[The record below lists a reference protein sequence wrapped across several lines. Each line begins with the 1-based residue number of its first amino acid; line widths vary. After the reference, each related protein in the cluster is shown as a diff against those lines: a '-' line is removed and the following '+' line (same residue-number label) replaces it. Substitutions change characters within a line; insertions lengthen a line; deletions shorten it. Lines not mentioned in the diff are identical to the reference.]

1 MARGLD
7 ILGDPWSMLVLRE
20 VFFGNGRFDAMKQR
34 LGAADSVLT
43 KRLAGLVDAGLLAR
57 RPYDDG
63 GRTRQEYVLTAKG
76 EDALPVL
83 NAVVIWAEKHLPA
96 PSEQAHMFVIHSG
109 CGERTSSA
117 DTCTACGEPLT
128 AANTS
133 WHSLSR
139 TADPVPLASA
149 GTGDPCPER
158 NRRMSA
164 PETTVTP
171 APVRRRIHPAWT
183 VAAVAFLALVGAAGF
198 RAAPGVLMVP
208 LQNEFGWSTTVLSAA
223 VSINLVL
230 FGLTAP
236 FAAALME
243 RFGIRAVTAVAL
255 VLIGAGSALTVLV
268 TQSWQIL
275 LTWGLLIG
283 LGTGSMALVFAATIA
298 NTWFAKSRG
307 LVIGIL
313 TAGSAAGQLVFL
325 PFIAAL
331 AQDPGWRQASLLI
344 AAGALAVVPLVLMF
358 LKNSPADV
366 GVLPYGATPPAAGP
380 NAGTESSGPE
390 PTGPAAGQE
399 AQEPRRNAAVRA
411 LQVLKRASKV
421 RTFWALV
428 AGFAICGATTNGLIG
443 THFIPSAHDHGMPE
457 TTAAGLL
464 AVVGLFD
471 IVGTIASGWLTDRFN
486 PRILLAVYYQFR
498 GIGLLVLPLLLS
510 ATVQPSMIVFVVI
523 YGLDWVATVP
533 PTAAIC
539 RQVFGADGSVV
550 FGWVFAAHQ
559 LGAAA
564 AALAAGAVRDATGQ
578 YTYAWFAAA
587 AMCTIAAVISAT
599 IRKDARKPESVPV
612 PA

>member
-1 MARGLD
+1 
-7 ILGDPWSMLVLRE
+7 
-20 VFFGNGRFDAMKQR
+20 
-34 LGAADSVLT
+34 
-43 KRLAGLVDAGLLAR
+43 
-57 RPYDDG
+57 
-63 GRTRQEYVLTAKG
+63 
-76 EDALPVL
+76 
-83 NAVVIWAEKHLPA
+83 
-96 PSEQAHMFVIHSG
+96 
-109 CGERTSSA
+109 
-117 DTCTACGEPLT
+117 
-128 AANTS
+128 
-133 WHSLSR
+133 
-139 TADPVPLASA
+139 
-149 GTGDPCPER
+149 
-158 NRRMSA
+158 MSA
-164 PETTVTP
+164 PETTMTP

-325 PFIAAL
+325 PFIAVL
-331 AQDPGWRQASLLI
+331 AQDSGWRQASLLI

-366 GVLPYGATPPAAGP
+366 GVLPYGATPPAAG
-380 NAGTESSGPE
+380 AGRRQPESERSPT
-390 PTGPAAGQE
+390 PTGPAAGGTGTR
-399 AQEPRRNAAVRA
+399 QEPRRNAAVRA

-471 IVGTIASGWLTDRFN
+471 IIGTIASGWLTDRFN

>member
-1 MARGLD
+1 MSTLPD
-7 ILGDPWSMLVLRE
+7 E
-20 VFFGNGRFDAMKQR
+20 
-34 LGAADSVLT
+34 AA
-43 KRLAGLVDAGLLAR
+43 
-57 RPYDDG
+57 
-63 GRTRQEYVLTAKG
+63 
-76 EDALPVL
+76 
-83 NAVVIWAEKHLPA
+83 A
-96 PSEQAHMFVIHSG
+96 PDEQA
-109 CGERTSSA
+109 TDA
-117 DTCTACGEPLT
+117 
-128 AANTS
+128 
-133 WHSLSR
+133 
-139 TADPVPLASA
+139 
-149 GTGDPCPER
+149 PER
-158 NRRMSA
+158 PNGA
-164 PETTVTP
+164 QP
-171 APVRRRIHPAWT
+171 ARPRRRLHPAWI

-208 LQNEFGWSTTVLSAA
+208 LQQEFGWSTTVLSAA

-255 VLIGAGSALTVLV
+255 VLIGVGSALTVLV
-268 TQSWQIL
+268 NQSWQIL

-325 PFIAAL
+325 PFIAVL

-344 AAGALAVVPLVLMF
+344 AAGALAVVPLVLKF
-358 LKNSPADV
+358 LKNSPADA
-366 GVLPYGATPPAAGP
+366 GVLPYGAEAGEARRSAAATAATPAPGAAGGRTPAQRRRTPPSAP
-380 NAGTESSGPE
+380 CRCSSGPARSA
-390 PTGPAAGQE
+390 PSGRSSP
-399 AQEPRRNAAVRA
+399 
-411 LQVLKRASKV
+411 
-421 RTFWALV
+421 
-428 AGFAICGATTNGLIG
+428 GFAICGATTNGLIG

-464 AVVGLFD
+464 AVVGIFD

-510 ATVQPSMIVFVVI
+510 AEVQPSMIVFVVI

-559 LGAAA
+559 LG
-564 AALAAGAVRDATGQ
+564 GPPRQRWPPVP
-578 YTYAWFAAA
+578 
-587 AMCTIAAVISAT
+587 SAT
-599 IRKDARKPESVPV
+599 PPGSTPTPGSAPPPCAPSPPSSAPPSASTAAPDKRRPARNK
-612 PA
+612 

>member
-1 MARGLD
+1 
-7 ILGDPWSMLVLRE
+7 
-20 VFFGNGRFDAMKQR
+20 
-34 LGAADSVLT
+34 
-43 KRLAGLVDAGLLAR
+43 
-57 RPYDDG
+57 
-63 GRTRQEYVLTAKG
+63 
-76 EDALPVL
+76 
-83 NAVVIWAEKHLPA
+83 
-96 PSEQAHMFVIHSG
+96 
-109 CGERTSSA
+109 
-117 DTCTACGEPLT
+117 
-128 AANTS
+128 
-133 WHSLSR
+133 
-139 TADPVPLASA
+139 
-149 GTGDPCPER
+149 
-158 NRRMSA
+158 MSA
-164 PETTVTP
+164 SETTLLP
-171 APVRRRIHPAWT
+171 SPRKRRRRQLHPAWI

-208 LQNEFGWSTTVLSAA
+208 LQDEFGWSTTVLSGA

-243 RFGIRAVTAVAL
+243 RFGIRAVTSVAL

-268 TQSWQIL
+268 NQSWQIL

-298 NTWFAKSRG
+298 NTWFTKSRG

-325 PFIAAL
+325 PFIAML

-344 AAGALAVVPLVLMF
+344 AAGALAVVPLVLKF
-358 LKNSPADV
+358 LKNSPADA
-366 GVLPYGATPPAAGP
+366 GVLPYGAEAVPSAETGTASAAAAEPAPSTAP
-380 NAGTESSGPE
+380 SG
-390 PTGPAAGQE
+390 
-399 AQEPRRNAAVRA
+399 NAAVRA

-443 THFIPSAHDHGMPE
+443 THFIPSAHDHGMAE

-464 AVVGLFD
+464 AVVGVFD

-564 AALAAGAVRDATGQ
+564 AALGAGAIRDATGQ
-578 YTYAWFAAA
+578 YTYAWFGAA

-599 IRKDARKPESVPV
+599 IRKDAGAREPV
-612 PA
+612 LVAASPADR

>member
-1 MARGLD
+1 M
-7 ILGDPWSMLVLRE
+7 
-20 VFFGNGRFDAMKQR
+20 N
-34 LGAADSVLT
+34 
-43 KRLAGLVDAGLLAR
+43 
-57 RPYDDG
+57 
-63 GRTRQEYVLTAKG
+63 
-76 EDALPVL
+76 
-83 NAVVIWAEKHLPA
+83 
-96 PSEQAHMFVIHSG
+96 
-109 CGERTSSA
+109 
-117 DTCTACGEPLT
+117 
-128 AANTS
+128 
-133 WHSLSR
+133 
-139 TADPVPLASA
+139 
-149 GTGDPCPER
+149 
-158 NRRMSA
+158 A

-344 AAGALAVVPLVLMF
+344 GAGALAVVPLVLMF

-366 GVLPYGATPPAAGP
+366 GVLPYGATPPAPGP

-399 AQEPRRNAAVRA
+399 VQEPGRNAAVRA

-464 AVVGLFD
+464 AVVGLLD
-471 IVGTIASGWLTDRFN
+471 IIGTIASGWLTDRFN

>member
-1 MARGLD
+1 
-7 ILGDPWSMLVLRE
+7 
-20 VFFGNGRFDAMKQR
+20 
-34 LGAADSVLT
+34 
-43 KRLAGLVDAGLLAR
+43 
-57 RPYDDG
+57 
-63 GRTRQEYVLTAKG
+63 
-76 EDALPVL
+76 
-83 NAVVIWAEKHLPA
+83 
-96 PSEQAHMFVIHSG
+96 
-109 CGERTSSA
+109 
-117 DTCTACGEPLT
+117 
-128 AANTS
+128 
-133 WHSLSR
+133 
-139 TADPVPLASA
+139 
-149 GTGDPCPER
+149 
-158 NRRMSA
+158 MSA
-164 PETTVTP
+164 SETTLP
-171 APVRRRIHPAWT
+171 SAPKKKPRRRLHPAWI

-243 RFGIRAVTAVAL
+243 RFGIRAVTSVAL

-268 TQSWQIL
+268 NQSWQIL

-298 NTWFAKSRG
+298 NTWFTKSRG

-325 PFIAAL
+325 PFIAML

-344 AAGALAVVPLVLMF
+344 AAGALAVVPLVLKF
-358 LKNSPADV
+358 LKNSPAEA
-366 GVLPYGATPPAAGP
+366 GVLPYGTDAAPEPAASAGP
-380 NAGTESSGPE
+380 DGNAAPSGVN
-390 PTGPAAGQE
+390 AAPSG
-399 AQEPRRNAAVRA
+399 NAAVRA

-443 THFIPSAHDHGMPE
+443 THFIPSAHDHGMAE

-464 AVVGLFD
+464 AVVGIFD

-564 AALAAGAVRDATGQ
+564 AALAAGAIRDATGE
-578 YTYAWFAAA
+578 YTYAWFGAA

-599 IRKDARKPESVPV
+599 IRKDAGKTEAVPV

>member
-1 MARGLD
+1 MSTL
-7 ILGDPWSMLVLRE
+7 PE
-20 VFFGNGRFDAMKQR
+20 E
-34 LGAADSVLT
+34 AAKTS
-43 KRLAGLVDAGLLAR
+43 AA
-57 RPYDDG
+57 
-63 GRTRQEYVLTAKG
+63 TATG
-76 EDALPVL
+76 P
-83 NAVVIWAEKHLPA
+83 
-96 PSEQAHMFVIHSG
+96 
-109 CGERTSSA
+109 
-117 DTCTACGEPLT
+117 
-128 AANTS
+128 
-133 WHSLSR
+133 
-139 TADPVPLASA
+139 
-149 GTGDPCPER
+149 GT
-158 NRRMSA
+158 
-164 PETTVTP
+164 VQ
-171 APVRRRIHPAWT
+171 RRRLHPAWI

-208 LQNEFGWSTTVLSAA
+208 LQQEFGWSTTVLSAA

-243 RFGIRAVTAVAL
+243 RFGVRAVTATAL
-255 VLIGAGSALTVLV
+255 VLIGLGSALTVLV
-268 TQSWQIL
+268 NQSWQIL

-298 NTWFAKSRG
+298 NTWFTRSRG

-325 PFIAAL
+325 PFIALL

-344 AAGALAVVPLVLMF
+344 AAGALAVVPLVLKF

-366 GVLPYGATPPAAGP
+366 GVLPYGAAPAVEVEAV
-380 NAGTESSGPE
+380 E
-390 PTGPAAGQE
+390 QE
-399 AQEPRRNAAVRA
+399 ATTTAAAPDGPRANAAVRA
-411 LQVLKRASKV
+411 LQVLRRASKV
-421 RTFWALV
+421 RTFWALA

-464 AVVGLFD
+464 AVVGIFD
-471 IVGTIASGWLTDRFN
+471 IIGTIASGWLTDRFN
-486 PRILLAVYYQFR
+486 PRVLLAVYYQFR
-498 GIGLLVLPLLLS
+498 GIGLLVLPLLLN
-510 ATVQPSMIVFVVI
+510 AEVQPSMIVFVVI

-539 RQVFGADGSVV
+539 RETFGADGSVV

-564 AALAAGAVRDATGQ
+564 AAIAAGALRDATGH
-578 YTYAWFAAA
+578 YTYAWLGAA

-599 IRKDARKPESVPV
+599 IRRNRSSRDAE
-612 PA
+612 PAAA

>member
-1 MARGLD
+1 
-7 ILGDPWSMLVLRE
+7 
-20 VFFGNGRFDAMKQR
+20 
-34 LGAADSVLT
+34 
-43 KRLAGLVDAGLLAR
+43 
-57 RPYDDG
+57 
-63 GRTRQEYVLTAKG
+63 
-76 EDALPVL
+76 
-83 NAVVIWAEKHLPA
+83 
-96 PSEQAHMFVIHSG
+96 
-109 CGERTSSA
+109 
-117 DTCTACGEPLT
+117 
-128 AANTS
+128 
-133 WHSLSR
+133 
-139 TADPVPLASA
+139 
-149 GTGDPCPER
+149 
-158 NRRMSA
+158 MSA
-164 PETTVTP
+164 RAAGSPDVAASTRP
-171 APVRRRIHPAWT
+171 PSGRRRRIHPAWT

-208 LQNEFGWSTTVLSAA
+208 LQQEFGWSTTVLSSA

-243 RFGIRAVTAVAL
+243 RFGIRSVTAVAL
-255 VLIGAGSALTVLV
+255 ALIGAGSALTVLV
-268 TQSWQIL
+268 NQSWQIL

-298 NTWFAKSRG
+298 NTWFATRRG
-307 LVIGIL
+307 LVTGIL

-331 AQDPGWRQASLLI
+331 AQHPGWRQASLLI
-344 AAGALAVVPLVLMF
+344 AAGALAVVPLVLKF
-358 LKNSPADV
+358 LKNSPADA
-366 GVLPYGATPPAAGP
+366 GVLPYGAET
-380 NAGTESSGPE
+380 PE
-390 PTGPAAGQE
+390 PSDAGARSAGAAPAPAEHVDGPRAKEQAAE
-399 AQEPRRNAAVRA
+399 SAPRVNAAVRA
-411 LQVLKRASKV
+411 LRVLRRASRV

-464 AVVGLFD
+464 AVVGIFD

-486 PRILLAVYYQFR
+486 PRVLLAVYYQFR
-498 GIGLLVLPLLLS
+498 GIGLLVLPLLLG
-510 ATVQPSMIVFVVI
+510 AEVQPSMIVFVVI

-539 RQVFGADGSVV
+539 RQVFGADGGVV

-599 IRKDARKPESVPV
+599 IRKDAGRDAKVAV

>member
-1 MARGLD
+1 MSTLPD
-7 ILGDPWSMLVLRE
+7 E
-20 VFFGNGRFDAMKQR
+20 
-34 LGAADSVLT
+34 AAD
-43 KRLAGLVDAGLLAR
+43 
-57 RPYDDG
+57 
-63 GRTRQEYVLTAKG
+63 
-76 EDALPVL
+76 
-83 NAVVIWAEKHLPA
+83 IPA
-96 PSEQAHMFVIHSG
+96 AQAFQPRG
-109 CGERTSSA
+109 
-117 DTCTACGEPLT
+117 P
-128 AANTS
+128 
-133 WHSLSR
+133 
-139 TADPVPLASA
+139 
-149 GTGDPCPER
+149 
-158 NRRMSA
+158 
-164 PETTVTP
+164 
-171 APVRRRIHPAWT
+171 RRRLHPAWI

-208 LQNEFGWSTTVLSAA
+208 LQQEFGWSTTVLSAA

-243 RFGIRAVTAVAL
+243 RFGIRAVTATAL
-255 VLIGAGSALTVLV
+255 VLIGMGSALTVLV
-268 TQSWQIL
+268 NQSWQIL

-298 NTWFAKSRG
+298 NTWFSRSRG

-325 PFIAAL
+325 PFIAIL

-344 AAGALAVVPLVLMF
+344 AAGALAVVPLVLKF
-358 LKNSPADV
+358 LKNSPADA
-366 GVLPYGATPPAAGP
+366 GVLPYGAAPAEGGAVEQPATTAGDRP
-380 NAGTESSGPE
+380 
-390 PTGPAAGQE
+390 
-399 AQEPRRNAAVRA
+399 NAAVRA
-411 LQVLKRASKV
+411 LQVLRRASRV
-421 RTFWALV
+421 RTFWALA

-464 AVVGLFD
+464 AVVGIFD

-486 PRILLAVYYQFR
+486 PRVLLAVYYQFR
-498 GIGLLVLPLLLS
+498 GIGLLVLPLLLN
-510 ATVQPSMIVFVVI
+510 AEVQPSMIVFVVI

-539 RQVFGADGSVV
+539 RETFGADGSVV

-564 AALAAGAVRDATGQ
+564 AAIAAGALRDATGH
-578 YTYAWFAAA
+578 YTYAWFGAA

-599 IRKDARKPESVPV
+599 IRRNRTPQEAE
-612 PA
+612 PAPA

>member
-1 MARGLD
+1 MSTVPD
-7 ILGDPWSMLVLRE
+7 E
-20 VFFGNGRFDAMKQR
+20 
-34 LGAADSVLT
+34 AAVPDEQVAAS
-43 KRLAGLVDAGLLAR
+43 G
-57 RPYDDG
+57 P
-63 GRTRQEYVLTAKG
+63 RT
-76 EDALPVL
+76 P
-83 NAVVIWAEKHLPA
+83 
-96 PSEQAHMFVIHSG
+96 
-109 CGERTSSA
+109 
-117 DTCTACGEPLT
+117 
-128 AANTS
+128 
-133 WHSLSR
+133 
-139 TADPVPLASA
+139 
-149 GTGDPCPER
+149 
-158 NRRMSA
+158 
-164 PETTVTP
+164 
-171 APVRRRIHPAWT
+171 RRRLHPAWI

-208 LQNEFGWSTTVLSAA
+208 MQQEFGWSTTVLSAA

-243 RFGIRAVTAVAL
+243 RFGIRKVTATAL
-255 VLIGAGSALTVLV
+255 VLIGMGSALTVLV
-268 TQSWQIL
+268 NQSWQIL

-298 NTWFAKSRG
+298 NTWFTKSRG

-325 PFIAAL
+325 PFIAVL

-344 AAGALAVVPLVLMF
+344 AAGALAVVPLVLKF

-366 GVLPYGATPPAAGP
+366 GVLPYGAEPAAAPPPAAAP
-380 NAGTESSGPE
+380 D
-390 PTGPAAGQE
+390 TGPRA
-399 AQEPRRNAAVRA
+399 NAAVRA
-411 LQVLKRASKV
+411 LQVLRRASKI
-421 RTFWALV
+421 RTFWALA

-464 AVVGLFD
+464 AVVGIFD

-510 ATVQPSMIVFVVI
+510 AEVRPSMIVFVVI

-539 RQVFGADGSVV
+539 REVFGADGSVV

-564 AALAAGAVRDATGQ
+564 AALAAGALRDATGH
-578 YTYAWFAAA
+578 YTYAWMGAA
-587 AMCTIAAVISAT
+587 AMCTIAAIISAT
-599 IRKDARKPESVPV
+599 IRKHHNSREAE
-612 PA
+612 PAAA

>member
-1 MARGLD
+1 
-7 ILGDPWSMLVLRE
+7 
-20 VFFGNGRFDAMKQR
+20 
-34 LGAADSVLT
+34 
-43 KRLAGLVDAGLLAR
+43 
-57 RPYDDG
+57 
-63 GRTRQEYVLTAKG
+63 
-76 EDALPVL
+76 
-83 NAVVIWAEKHLPA
+83 
-96 PSEQAHMFVIHSG
+96 
-109 CGERTSSA
+109 
-117 DTCTACGEPLT
+117 
-128 AANTS
+128 
-133 WHSLSR
+133 
-139 TADPVPLASA
+139 
-149 GTGDPCPER
+149 
-158 NRRMSA
+158 MSA
-164 PETTVTP
+164 PETTLP
-171 APVRRRIHPAWT
+171 RPPRRRVHPAWT

-208 LQNEFGWSTTVLSAA
+208 LQNEFGWSTTILSAA

-243 RFGIRAVTAVAL
+243 RFGIRAVTSVAL

-268 TQSWQIL
+268 NQSWQLL

-298 NTWFAKSRG
+298 NTWFARSRG
-307 LVIGIL
+307 LVTGIL

-325 PFIAAL
+325 PLIAAL

-344 AAGALAVVPLVLMF
+344 GAGALAVVPLVLKF

-366 GVLPYGATPPAAGP
+366 GALPYGAEAGAGAGAPAAADADAVAPAPAGGSAGP
-380 NAGTESSGPE
+380 RP
-390 PTGPAAGQE
+390 
-399 AQEPRRNAAVRA
+399 NAAVRA
-411 LQVLKRASKV
+411 LQVLKRASRV

-443 THFIPSAHDHGMPE
+443 THFIPSAHDHGMAE

-464 AVVGLFD
+464 AVVGIFD
-471 IVGTIASGWLTDRFN
+471 ILGTIASGWLTDRFN

-564 AALAAGAVRDATGQ
+564 AALAAGAIRDATGQ
-578 YTYAWFAAA
+578 YNYAWFAAA
-587 AMCTIAAVISAT
+587 AMCTVAAVISAT
-599 IRKDARKPESVPV
+599 IRKDTARKEAVPV

>member
-1 MARGLD
+1 
-7 ILGDPWSMLVLRE
+7 
-20 VFFGNGRFDAMKQR
+20 
-34 LGAADSVLT
+34 
-43 KRLAGLVDAGLLAR
+43 
-57 RPYDDG
+57 
-63 GRTRQEYVLTAKG
+63 
-76 EDALPVL
+76 
-83 NAVVIWAEKHLPA
+83 
-96 PSEQAHMFVIHSG
+96 
-109 CGERTSSA
+109 
-117 DTCTACGEPLT
+117 
-128 AANTS
+128 
-133 WHSLSR
+133 
-139 TADPVPLASA
+139 
-149 GTGDPCPER
+149 
-158 NRRMSA
+158 MSA
-164 PETTVTP
+164 PETITP
-171 APVRRRIHPAWT
+171 VPVRRRIHPAWT

-255 VLIGAGSALTVLV
+255 LLIGAGSALTVFV

-344 AAGALAVVPLVLMF
+344 GAGALAVVPLVLKF
-358 LKNSPADV
+358 LKNSPAEV
-366 GVLPYGATPPAAGP
+366 GVLPYGATPPSADATTGRD
-380 NAGTESSGPE
+380 ASESTESES
-390 PTGPAAGQE
+390 TGPATGRATPGQE
-399 AQEPRRNAAVRA
+399 TAAPRRNAAVRA

-471 IVGTIASGWLTDRFN
+471 IIGTIASGWLTDRFN

-599 IRKDARKPESVPV
+599 IRKNARIPESVPV

>member
-1 MARGLD
+1 MTTPE
-7 ILGDPWSMLVLRE
+7 DPG
-20 VFFGNGRFDAMKQR
+20 VFVQVSRPE
-34 LGAADSVLT
+34 GAVEDGICT
-43 KRLAGLVDAGLLAR
+43 KTPEAGSKNPEE
-57 RPYDDG
+57 RP
-63 GRTRQEYVLTAKG
+63 K
-76 EDALPVL
+76 
-83 NAVVIWAEKHLPA
+83 K
-96 PSEQAHMFVIHSG
+96 
-109 CGERTSSA
+109 
-117 DTCTACGEPLT
+117 
-128 AANTS
+128 
-133 WHSLSR
+133 
-139 TADPVPLASA
+139 
-149 GTGDPCPER
+149 
-158 NRRMSA
+158 
-164 PETTVTP
+164 
-171 APVRRRIHPAWT
+171 RRRLHPAWA

-208 LQNEFGWSTTVLSAA
+208 LQQEFGWSTTVLSSA

-255 VLIGAGSALTVLV
+255 GLIGAGSALTVLV
-268 TQSWQIL
+268 NQSWQIL

-298 NTWFAKSRG
+298 NTWFTKSRG

-325 PFIAAL
+325 PFIAML

-344 AAGALAVVPLVLMF
+344 AAGALAVVPLVLKF

-366 GVLPYGATPPAAGP
+366 GASPYGADEPAADARTETDP
-380 NAGTESSGPE
+380 AGAGNRSAGSGE
-390 PTGPAAGQE
+390 AA
-399 AQEPRRNAAVRA
+399 EPRRNAAVRA
-411 LQVLKRASKV
+411 LQVLRRASRV
-421 RTFWALV
+421 RTFWALA

-464 AVVGLFD
+464 AVVGIFD
-471 IVGTIASGWLTDRFN
+471 ILGTIASGWLTDRFN

-498 GIGLLVLPLLLS
+498 GIGLLVLPLLLGS
-510 ATVQPSMIVFVVI
+510 SVQPSMIVFVVI

-564 AALAAGAVRDATGQ
+564 AALAAGAIRDATGH
-578 YTYAWFAAA
+578 YTYAWLGAA

-599 IRKDARKPESVPV
+599 IRKDAGGRKPAAVAVASVD
-612 PA
+612 

>member
-1 MARGLD
+1 M
-7 ILGDPWSMLVLRE
+7 
-20 VFFGNGRFDAMKQR
+20 
-34 LGAADSVLT
+34 SVT
-43 KRLAGLVDAGLLAR
+43 GS
-57 RPYDDG
+57 
-63 GRTRQEYVLTAKG
+63 RQ
-76 EDALPVL
+76 
-83 NAVVIWAEKHLPA
+83 
-96 PSEQAHMFVIHSG
+96 
-109 CGERTSSA
+109 
-117 DTCTACGEPLT
+117 
-128 AANTS
+128 
-133 WHSLSR
+133 
-139 TADPVPLASA
+139 
-149 GTGDPCPER
+149 
-158 NRRMSA
+158 
-164 PETTVTP
+164 
-171 APVRRRIHPAWT
+171 RRRLHPAWI

-208 LQNEFGWSTTVLSAA
+208 LQQEFGWSTTVLSAA

-243 RFGIRAVTAVAL
+243 KFGIRAVTATAL
-255 VLIGAGSALTVLV
+255 VMIGAGSALTVLV
-268 TQSWQIL
+268 NQSWQIL

-298 NTWFAKSRG
+298 NTWFSKSRG

-325 PFIAAL
+325 PFIAML
-331 AQDPGWRQASLLI
+331 AQAPGWRQASLLI
-344 AAGALAVVPLVLMF
+344 AAGALAVVPLVLKF

-366 GVLPYGATPPAAGP
+366 GALPYGETAPEEGTASSDAAAPAVDSGR
-380 NAGTESSGPE
+380 SS
-390 PTGPAAGQE
+390 
-399 AQEPRRNAAVRA
+399 NAAVRA

-464 AVVGLFD
+464 AVVGIFD
-471 IVGTIASGWLTDRFN
+471 ILGTIASGWLTDRYN
-486 PRILLAVYYQFR
+486 PKVLLAVYYQFR

-539 RQVFGADGSVV
+539 RKTFGADGSVV

-564 AALAAGAVRDATGQ
+564 AALGAGAIRDSTGE
-578 YTYAWFAAA
+578 YTYAWFGAA

-599 IRKDARKPESVPV
+599 IRKDKSDKDPVPV
-612 PA
+612 PVAAA